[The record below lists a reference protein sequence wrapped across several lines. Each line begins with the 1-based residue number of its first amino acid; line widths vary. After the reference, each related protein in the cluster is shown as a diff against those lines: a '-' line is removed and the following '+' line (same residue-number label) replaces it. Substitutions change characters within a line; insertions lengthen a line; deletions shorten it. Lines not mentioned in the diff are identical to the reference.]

1 MVHSVTRTFGA
12 EFIILDIIFCVLW
25 MAFLIRKKY
34 LLQWL
39 FGLFGAVVVFLF
51 DYVLWY
57 TIKDPPMRIINDLPD
72 FFENLPGGWGPL
84 LFLIY
89 FSFTYG
95 MIEFSYVAVMLSA
108 KGWRKMLYW
117 TMFLYIGW
125 FFVAFFPKV
134 LPLADDTVFIVRE
147 MTSGR
152 WLQIGM
158 AIGGFSAIILFK
170 YIWKPFKS
178 VTWKKIGFLFLIG
191 FVVHFGM
198 EISLLSA
205 GIRPA
210 QDLLSVLVF
219 NSLIEFNSGTP
230 FLFIIWILTKDRKI
244 SIGGETEELIFETV
258 TMPSNDSHTLDPSDD
273 E

>member
-1 MVHSVTRTFGA
+1 MAHVVARTFGA
-12 EFIILDIIFCVLW
+12 EFIILDIIFCIIW

-34 LLQWL
+34 ILQWL
-39 FGLFGAVVVFLF
+39 IGLFGTVVVFLF

-57 TIKDPPMRIINDLPD
+57 IVKGTRKIYALPD
-72 FFENLPGGWGPL
+72 FFTNLGDTWGPL

-95 MIEFSYVAVMLSA
+95 MIEFSYVAVMFSA
-108 KGWRKMLYW
+108 KRWRKMLYW

-134 LPLADDTVFIVRE
+134 LPLADNTVFIARE
-147 MTSGR
+147 MASGR

-158 AIGGFSAIILFK
+158 SLGGFSAIILFK
-170 YIWKPFKS
+170 YVWKPFKS
-178 VTWKKIGFLFLIG
+178 VTWKQIGFLVLIG
-191 FVVHFGM
+191 FIVHFGM

-210 QDLLSVLVF
+210 TDLVSVLLF

-244 SIGGETEELIFETV
+244 STGGETEELIFETV
-258 TMPSNDSHTLDPSDD
+258 AMPSYDSPTIDPSDD

>member
-1 MVHSVTRTFGA
+1 MVHEVSRTFGA
-12 EFIILDIIFCVLW
+12 EFIILDIVFCILW
-25 MAFLIRKKY
+25 MALKKKKKY
-34 LLQWL
+34 ILQWL
-39 FGLFGAVVVFLF
+39 IGLFGAVVVFLF

-57 TIKDPPMRIINDLPD
+57 TVKGTRQIYSLPD
-72 FFENLPGGWGPL
+72 FFVNLGNTWGPL

-95 MIEFSYVAVMLSA
+95 MIEFSYVAVMFSA
-108 KGWRKMLYW
+108 KHWRKKMYW

-134 LPLADDTVFIVRE
+134 LPLPDDTVFITRFME
-147 MTSGR
+147 NGR

-158 AIGGFSAIILFK
+158 ALGGLAAIILFK
-170 YIWKPFKS
+170 YVWKPFKS
-178 VTWKKIGFLFLIG
+178 VTWKQIGFLVLIG
-191 FVVHFGM
+191 VVVHFGM

-210 QDLLSVLVF
+210 EDLVNVLLF

-230 FLFIIWILTKDRKI
+230 FLFIIWTLTKDRGI
-244 SIGGETEELIFETV
+244 SIGTETEELIFEDVGMNSQENT
-258 TMPSNDSHTLDPSDD
+258 PLKLFEKKS

>member
-1 MVHSVTRTFGA
+1 MVHEVVRTFGA
-12 EFIILDIIFCVLW
+12 EFIILDIIFCIIW

-34 LLQWL
+34 ILQWL
-39 FGLFGAVVVFLF
+39 IGLFGTVVVFLF

-57 TIKDPPMRIINDLPD
+57 TVKGTRKIYSLPE
-72 FFENLPGGWGPL
+72 FFTNLGDTWGPL

-95 MIEFSYVAVMLSA
+95 MIEFSYVAVMFSA
-108 KGWRKMLYW
+108 KRWRKRMYW

-125 FFVAFFPKV
+125 FFVAFFPKI

-147 MTSGR
+147 MVSGR

-158 AIGGFSAIILFK
+158 ALGGFGTIVLFK
-170 YIWKPFKS
+170 YTWKPFKS
-178 VTWKKIGFLFLIG
+178 VTWKQIAYLVLIG
-191 FVVHFGM
+191 IVVHFGM

-210 QDLLSVLVF
+210 TDLLTVLVF
-219 NSLIEFNSGTP
+219 NTLIEFNSGTP
-230 FLFIIWILTKDRKI
+230 FLFIIWTLTKNRGI

-258 TMPSNDSHTLDPSDD
+258 GKPSDEIVALD
-273 E
+273 IEENE